1 MSRICFTF
9 CTFGADHM
17 PIDRS
22 NYRNIPMDFPIEHID
37 STLANSQSKLNLV
50 EEDGKFYALGTSPSE
65 VAEAHEICEDL
76 AQQMVPYCVRKMA
89 ELHLSHEAMLEKLL
103 EGIYQKNWVSP
114 QQARW
119 TVERTRELLGW

>member
-1 MSRICFTF
+1 
-9 CTFGADHM
+9 M

-22 NYRNIPMDFPIEHID
+22 DYRNIPLDFPIEQID
-37 STLANSQSKLNLV
+37 SALAGSQSKLNLV

-89 ELHLSHEAMLEKLL
+89 ELHLSHEEMLEKLL
-103 EGIYQKNWVSP
+103 EGIFQKNWVSP